1 MIILGEN
8 SECPWKQPTPALTRR
23 ESCLSLWGISFLS
36 LICWSVSL
44 CEWKWSK
51 NKEVHCKKKENQEMT
66 SLKRRDYHVGLVE
79 IMWRQTGVSRKT
91 RPRGKLFM
99 SLNFRMLLCWPF
111 AHFQSSSTEMGWIDH
126 IPPIALVSFARPLE
140 TLLLMLQ
147 LCHFRQKSGSDCCNF
162 SKNNRLKALVYLI
175 SEPT

>member
-8 SECPWKQPTPALTRR
+8 SECPWKQPTPALTRGV
-23 ESCLSLWGISFLS
+23 SCLRVWGISFLS

-44 CEWKWSK
+44 CVWKWSK
-51 NKEVHCKKKENQEMT
+51 NKEVHCKKRKSRNDKSKKKGL
-66 SLKRRDYHVGLVE
+66 SLGPGGNNVKA
-79 IMWRQTGVSRKT
+79 GVSRKT

-111 AHFQSSSTEMGWIDH
+111 AHFQSSSTEMDWIDH
-126 IPPIALVSFARPLE
+126 IPPIAPVSFARPLE

-162 SKNNRLKALVYLI
+162 SKDNRLKALIYLI